1 MEETMKHCIDKCP
14 AGQQKYKDLLE
25 AYNSIYEAVIRF
37 RFFVEDCSKTCPYK
51 NNLNNNY

>member
-14 AGQQKYKDLLE
+14 VGQQKYKDLLE

-51 NNLNNNY
+51 NNLNNN